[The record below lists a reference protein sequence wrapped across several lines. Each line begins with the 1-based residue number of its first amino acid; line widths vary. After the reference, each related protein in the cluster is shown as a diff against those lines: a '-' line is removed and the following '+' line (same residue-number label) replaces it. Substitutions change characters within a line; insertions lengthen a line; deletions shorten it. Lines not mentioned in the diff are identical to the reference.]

1 MDNTDKLDVVCIGNY
16 TRDVIVSPA
25 GVRHVDGG
33 AVNYAA
39 HAAARLGLRVGV
51 VTRLA
56 EEDRRVVERLE
67 EEGVACQVTYTPA
80 STCVRLEYPG
90 SDPDVRTLYVT
101 STAGSITLDEIASL
115 QAQMAVIG
123 TSFRGEVGLEVIRE
137 LRRKAPRLACD
148 AQGFVRV
155 LRGQTLIDE
164 PWEEM
169 RPVLSL
175 VDIFKADMTEAAFL
189 TGENET
195 HRAAACLAELGPSE
209 IVLTHKD
216 GLLVY
221 AQGMCY
227 EYGFFPA
234 KLNGR
239 SGRGDTC
246 IGTYAAMRTLKP
258 PQEAGVWAAAVTS
271 LKMEKLGTF
280 DRTIEEVKA
289 FIQEHYNHSTEF
301 GETG

>member
-1 MDNTDKLDVVCIGNY
+1 MEMLDVVFIGNY
-16 TRDVIVSPA
+16 TKDVILSPA
-25 GVRHVDGG
+25 GTRHVDGG

-51 VTRLA
+51 VMRLA
-56 EEDRRVVERLE
+56 QEDRRVVERLE
-67 EEGVACQVTYTPA
+67 QDGVACRVTYTPA

-101 STAGSITLDEIASL
+101 STAGSITPQEALSL
-115 QAQMAVIG
+115 PTKVAVIG
-123 TSFRGEVGLEVIRE
+123 TSFRGEVGLEVIQA
-137 LRRKAPRLACD
+137 LRKSVPRLGCD
-148 AQGFVRV
+148 VQGFVRV
-155 LRGQTLIDE
+155 LRDQTLVYE

-169 RPVLSL
+169 RPVLRL
-175 VDIFKADMTEAAFL
+175 VDILKADMTEAEFL

-195 HRAAACLAELGPSE
+195 HRAATCLAELGPAE

-221 AQGMCY
+221 AGGQFF
-227 EYGFFPA
+227 EYGFYPA
-234 KLNGR
+234 NLNGR

-246 IGTYAAMRTLKP
+246 LGTYAAMRTKTP
-258 PQEAGVWAAAVTS
+258 PQEAGMWAAAVTS

-280 DRTIEEVKA
+280 DRSLEEVKA
-289 FIQEHYNHSTEF
+289 FIQDHYNLHSYLIP
-301 GETG
+301 

>member
-1 MDNTDKLDVVCIGNY
+1 MDNTNQLDLVCIGNY
-16 TRDVIVSPA
+16 TKDVIISPT

-67 EEGVACQVTYTPA
+67 EEGVACRATYTPA

-101 STAGSITLDEIASL
+101 STAGPISLEEVASL
-115 QAQMAVIG
+115 NAKAAVVG
-123 TSFRGEVGLEVIRE
+123 TSFRGEVGLEVIKA
-137 LRRKAPRLACD
+137 LRRVVPRLACD

-155 LRGQTLIDE
+155 LRGQTLVYE

-189 TGENET
+189 TGENEI
-195 HRAAACLAELGPSE
+195 HPAAACLAELGPAE

-216 GLLVY
+216 GVMVY
-221 AQGMCY
+221 AAGQFF

-246 IGTYAAMRTLKP
+246 IGSYAAMRTQKSP
-258 PQEAGVWAAAVTS
+258 REAGMWAAAVTS

-280 DRTIEEVKA
+280 DRSLEEVQA
-289 FIQEHYNHSTEF
+289 FIHDHYNHGSVSR
-301 GETG
+301 ETG

>member
-1 MDNTDKLDVVCIGNY
+1 MDHTDKLDVVFIGNY
-16 TRDVIVSPA
+16 TKDVIVSPA

-51 VTRLA
+51 VMRLA
-56 EEDRRVVERLE
+56 QEDSRVVERLE
-67 EEGVACQVTYTPA
+67 QAGVSCHATYTPA

-90 SDPDVRTLYVT
+90 YDPDVRTLYVT
-101 STAGSITLDEIASL
+101 STAGSITPEEVASL
-115 QAQMAVIG
+115 HARAAVVG
-123 TSFRGEVGLEVIRE
+123 TSLRGEVGLEVIQA
-137 LRRKAPRLACD
+137 LRRSVPLVGCD
-148 AQGFVRV
+148 VQGFVRV
-155 LRGQTLIDE
+155 LRGQALVYE

-175 VDIFKADMTEAAFL
+175 VDILKADMTEAEFL
-189 TGENET
+189 TGEKET
-195 HRAAACLAELGPSE
+195 HRAAACLAEFGPTE

-221 AQGMCY
+221 AGGQFF
-227 EYGFFPA
+227 EYGFYPT

-246 IGTYAAMRTLKP
+246 LGTYAALRTQKP
-258 PQEAGVWAAAVTS
+258 PQDAGKWAAAVTS

-280 DRTIEEVKA
+280 DRTIEEVMA
-289 FIQEHYNHSTEF
+289 FIHDHYNH
-301 GETG
+301 G

>member
-1 MDNTDKLDVVCIGNY
+1 MDNTEVLDVVFIGNY
-16 TRDVIVSPA
+16 TKDVIVSPA

-67 EEGVACQVTYTPA
+67 EGGVACRVTYTPA

-115 QAQMAVIG
+115 KAQAAVVG
-123 TSFRGEVGLEVIRE
+123 TSFRGEVGLDVIQE
-137 LRRKAPRLACD
+137 LRRKVPRLACD

-155 LRGQTLIDE
+155 LHGQTLVYE

-169 RPVLSL
+169 RPVLRL
-175 VDIFKADMTEAAFL
+175 VDILKADMTEAAFL

-195 HRAAACLAELGPSE
+195 HRAAVCLAELGPSE

-216 GLLVY
+216 GVLVY
-221 AQGMCY
+221 AQGQCY
-227 EYGFFPA
+227 EYGFFPV

-246 IGTYAAMRTLKP
+246 IGTYAALRTSRP
-258 PQEAGVWAAAVTS
+258 PREAGMWAAAVTS

-280 DRTIEEVKA
+280 DRSIEEVEA
-289 FIQEHYNHSTEF
+289 FIHDHYNHGSVS

>member
-1 MDNTDKLDVVCIGNY
+1 MNMDKLDVVFIGNY
-16 TRDVIVSPA
+16 TKDVIVSPA

-56 EEDRRVVERLE
+56 EEDRRVVARLE
-67 EEGVACQVTYTPA
+67 GEGVACRVTYTPA

-90 SDPDVRTLYVT
+90 RDPDVRTLYVT
-101 STAGSITLDEIASL
+101 STAGAITLEEIASL
-115 QAQMAVIG
+115 RAQAAVIG
-123 TSFRGEVGLEVIRE
+123 TSFRGEVGLEVIRA
-137 LRRKAPRLACD
+137 LRRAVPQLACD

-155 LRGQTLIDE
+155 LRRQTLVYE
-164 PWEEM
+164 PWEDK
-169 RPVLSL
+169 RPILSL
-175 VDIFKADMTEAAFL
+175 VDIFKADMTEAEFL

-195 HRAAACLAELGPSE
+195 HRAAACLAELGPTE

-221 AQGMCY
+221 AQGQ
-227 EYGFFPA
+227 FFEFSFYPA
-234 KLNGR
+234 RLDGR

-246 IGTYAAMRTLKP
+246 IGTYAALRTQKP
-258 PQEAGVWAAAVTS
+258 PQEAGMWAAAVTS
-271 LKMEKLGTF
+271 LKMEKLGVF
-280 DRTIEEVKA
+280 DRSLAEVRA
-289 FIQEHYNHSTEF
+289 FIHAHYNHA
-301 GETG
+301 